1 MQHDPA
7 GLLNAGNRVIIL
19 TAGLTALMIAI
30 CFGAAGYWLEG
41 AAAGVGGGLSM
52 AYLTRTAIGRID
64 TDQLNLGFMYL
75 LFGLLVF
82 AGKARSRTWS
92 LAFCV
97 AAGTCAKL
105 FMWWYYKPEL
115 MVVVAVM
122 LTITLICLQRDIL
135 TAIIG
140 TLTFLVLADI
150 GFFSLVESPY
160 FKEVLS
166 KGSFIF
172 PHLSNHNRVAAL
184 LITSNPDQRGRI
196 DGDGTCRSDRIALF
210 TFRHPILALV
220 YGPLIGLAC

>member
-1 MQHDPA
+1 MP
-7 GLLNAGNRVIIL
+7 
-19 TAGLTALMIAI
+19 
-30 CFGAAGYWLEG
+30 
-41 AAAGVGGGLSM
+41 
-52 AYLTRTAIGRID
+52 
-64 TDQLNLGFMYL
+64 
-75 LFGLLVF
+75 F
-82 AGKARSRTWS
+82 A
-92 LAFCV
+92 F

-122 LTITLICLQRDIL
+122 LAITLICLQRDIL

-160 FKEVLS
+160 FMEVLS

-172 PHLSNHNRVAAL
+172 STHFSNHNEL
-184 LITSNPDQRGRI
+184 QHFSLPQILTSATGSMEI
-196 DGDGTCRSDRIALF
+196 GLVGLTGLALF

-220 YGPLIGLAC
+220 SWPACWFWPVEFSLWEIGQFSACGADTLVRRGVSVNHIGTVHRGQSFQERT